1 MSLVE
6 SLAVVL
12 GGAALANLLA
22 AVFVLDR
29 TGVEGVGERLRES
42 APYLGF
48 LAGIL
53 VVNKVARDLG
63 PELSWIV
70 GWNVTGL
77 IYRVEGAFV
86 AQIQSV
92 ATPWLTAFLSAVYL
106 VGYVFLLTFPF
117 VAYLT
122 HPDRRVLQTTAVAY
136 GLNYGLGLLCYT
148 LFISYGPRNLVPDM
162 VDPLLYGTYPQA
174 QLVTSRVNVNT
185 NVFPSLHT
193 SLSTTTAL
201 LAWRTRDVFPRWAVV
216 AVPLAA
222 CVTVSTMYLGIHW
235 ATDVLAGLL
244 LGGGSLLLADRVV
257 G

>member
-1 MSLVE
+1 MSLAE

-29 TGVEGVGERLRES
+29 AGFEGVGERLRES

-48 LAGIL
+48 LGGIL

-77 IYRVEGAFV
+77 IYRFEGTFV
-86 AQIQSV
+86 AQVQSV

-193 SLSTTTAL
+193 SLSVTAAL
-201 LAWRTRDVFPRWAVV
+201 LAWRTRDTFPRWTVV

-222 CVTVSTMYLGIHW
+222 CVAVSTMYLGIHW